1 MGWVTLG
8 ENLAVPAAPLTIT
21 ASRTAGHAW
30 REQNRLWDV
39 LYGVALRLETRMSR
53 ASLLLRASAAVVLL
67 SISALPAARAQD
79 AAQPDDAAS
88 SPSTSPRLRSVERP
102 FLLMWK
108 DGRDQ
113 IALGETKTALAAA
126 AQRLAVDY
134 LNYWSAPNVL
144 TLDATPHFFAS
155 KVLFHGRPMSA
166 RALAREKRRFTQR
179 WPHRNYVPRLG
190 TMRTTC
196 KASGNACTVR
206 TAFDFT
212 AASPT
217 RGSQSEGRA
226 ILELG
231 MNFVGGRPVIVSESS
246 RVIRRQSVRRMAERA
261 DATVRD

>member
-1 MGWVTLG
+1 
-8 ENLAVPAAPLTIT
+8 
-21 ASRTAGHAW
+21 
-30 REQNRLWDV
+30 
-39 LYGVALRLETRMSR
+39 MSR
-53 ASLLLRASAAVVLL
+53 ASLLLRASAAAVLL
-67 SISALPAARAQD
+67 SISAVPAARAQD
-79 AAQPDDAAS
+79 AAPTDGADPLRSAS
-88 SPSTSPRLRSVERP
+88 SRLGSAQRP

-108 DGRDQ
+108 NGRDQ
-113 IALGETKTALAAA
+113 IALGETNTAPAAA

-144 TLDATPHFFAS
+144 TLDATPHFFAP

-190 TMRTTC
+190 TMQTTC
-196 KASGNACTVR
+196 KASGKACTVR

-226 ILELG
+226 VLELG
-231 MNFVGGRPVIVSESS
+231 MNFVEGRPVIVSETS
-246 RVIRRQSVRRMAERA
+246 RVIRRQGVRRIAERA